1 MTWALNMCMLAVMLL
16 SSCCSESNFV
26 CVVAPAGAHF
36 KRGGSRSE
44 RAQDAPAQNLIWQH
58 ANTLQRLPPTMLVQL
73 RGGQGD
79 ENEEGRRTRNEER
92 LVTHSIEHGVLEET
106 LFKGKGEGG
115 QNDMAEDF
123 LRQMP
128 KGLSDWR
135 HSFQASSRKKTFD
148 VSSKFKRRFSFQER
162 AAMAAKIAASG
173 RVVPVIAE
181 RLHDGIQLPD
191 TLKPKFS
198 VPAALSL
205 DKFVVILRQ
214 RLPWTDL
221 YSRHSHIRLF
231 VKEVIIHTCMHT
243 YIHTCMHVCMNMHAY
258 LCVCV
263 CACVRV
269 CGCGCGCGCGC
280 VCVYFICM
288 YIYIRMSVYMYVCM
302 YARIHVR
309 VYVWTGQGDG
319 CGGNHGRAPLAAQE
333 RGRLPLSNVRRLM
346 APGCG
351 QGRGHKRRAH
361 T

>member
-1 MTWALNMCMLAVMLL
+1 MCMLAVMLL

-58 ANTLQRLPPTMLVQL
+58 ANTLQRLPPPMLVQL

-79 ENEEGRRTRNEER
+79 EEGRRTSNEER
-92 LVTHSIEHGVLEET
+92 RDTEAKERGPVLLEET
-106 LFKGKGEGG
+106 LLKGKGEGG

-135 HSFQASSRKKTFD
+135 HSFKASSRKKTFD
-148 VSSKFKRRFSFQER
+148 VSSKFKRRYSFQER

-214 RLPWTDL
+214 KLPWTDL

-231 VKEVIIHTCMHT
+231 VKEVIIQTYIHT
-243 YIHTCMHVCMNMHAY
+243 YIHTYINACMHACIFV
-258 LCVCV
+258 CVCV
-263 CACVRV
+263 CV
-269 CGCGCGCGCGC
+269 
-280 VCVYFICM
+280 
-288 YIYIRMSVYMYVCM
+288 
-302 YARIHVR
+302 
-309 VYVWTGQGDG
+309 
-319 CGGNHGRAPLAAQE
+319 
-333 RGRLPLSNVRRLM
+333 
-346 APGCG
+346 
-351 QGRGHKRRAH
+351 
-361 T
+361 

>member
-58 ANTLQRLPPTMLVQL
+58 ANTLQRLPPPMLVQL

-79 ENEEGRRTRNEER
+79 EEGRRTSNEER
-92 LVTHSIEHGVLEET
+92 RDTEAKERGPVLLEET
-106 LFKGKGEGG
+106 LLKGKGEGG

-135 HSFQASSRKKTFD
+135 HSFKASSRKKTFD
-148 VSSKFKRRFSFQER
+148 VSSKFKRRYSFQER

-214 RLPWTDL
+214 KLPWTDL

-231 VKEVIIHTCMHT
+231 VKEVIIQTYIHT
-243 YIHTCMHVCMNMHAY
+243 YIHTYINACMHACIFV
-258 LCVCV
+258 CVCV
-263 CACVRV
+263 CV
-269 CGCGCGCGCGC
+269 
-280 VCVYFICM
+280 
-288 YIYIRMSVYMYVCM
+288 
-302 YARIHVR
+302 
-309 VYVWTGQGDG
+309 
-319 CGGNHGRAPLAAQE
+319 
-333 RGRLPLSNVRRLM
+333 
-346 APGCG
+346 
-351 QGRGHKRRAH
+351 
-361 T
+361 

>member
-1 MTWALNMCMLAVMLL
+1 MEIGERPGASNENLGALALTARVCLKHRPTWAFNMCMLAVMLL
-16 SSCCSESNFV
+16 SSCCSESNFF

-36 KRGGSRSE
+36 KRGDSRSK
-44 RAQDAPAQNLIWQH
+44 RAQDAPAQNLMWQH
-58 ANTLQRLPPTMLVQL
+58 ANTLQRLPPPMLVQL

-79 ENEEGRRTRNEER
+79 ENEEERRTR
-92 LVTHSIEHGVLEET
+92 LLEET
-106 LFKGKGEGG
+106 LLKGKGEGG

-135 HSFQASSRKKTFD
+135 HSFKASSRKKTFD
-148 VSSKFKRRFSFQER
+148 VGSKFKRRFSFQER

-214 RLPWTDL
+214 KLPWTDL

-231 VKEVIIHTCMHT
+231 VKEVVM
-243 YIHTCMHVCMNMHAY
+243 
-258 LCVCV
+258 
-263 CACVRV
+263 
-269 CGCGCGCGCGC
+269 
-280 VCVYFICM
+280 
-288 YIYIRMSVYMYVCM
+288 YIRMS
-302 YARIHVR
+302 R
-309 VYVWTGQGDG
+309 TGWLIAWASVSMFLGKSFA
-319 CGGNHGRAPLAAQE
+319 CLVAFIEVSGGGSSVFSGTKICPL
-333 RGRLPLSNVRRLM
+333 
-346 APGCG
+346 
-351 QGRGHKRRAH
+351 
-361 T
+361 